1 MLIKNGPSSGFP
13 SPGLFTQLRGVYL
26 SGQMLQFPAVGMK
39 LGSIFLSLV
48 LGQTLGIRKAQY
60 ELHKLLSAAGD
71 AQGVQK
77 QQQCQE
83 LSFPLFYYLFQP
95 PSAWAESH
103 SSPAVLLHSRVLGWC
118 SRVPHQTLG
127 CACAKAETRSANTTD
142 RGWEQRTGTETCWI
156 SGTQLTGKYTS
167 WMEVFLCWRFRHSL
181 GMLFGEQGNE

>member
-48 LGQTLGIRKAQY
+48 LGQTLGIRKARY
-60 ELHKLLSAAGD
+60 KLHKLLSAAGD

-83 LSFPLFYYLFQP
+83 LSFPLF
-95 PSAWAESH
+95 
-103 SSPAVLLHSRVLGWC
+103 LLLIPTPVCL
-118 SRVPHQTLG
+118 SRVPLQP
-127 CACAKAETRSANTTD
+127 CSAAAFPCPWVMLSCPTPN
-142 RGWEQRTGTETCWI
+142 
-156 SGTQLTGKYTS
+156 SG
-167 WMEVFLCWRFRHSL
+167 VCLC
-181 GMLFGEQGNE
+181 